1 MKKLIYPAIFTPDK
15 DGGFTVEVPDLPGC
29 VTEGDDIE
37 ESISMAQD
45 AASGWIL
52 GELKEG
58 NSVPPPSSLIDIEAP
73 DGSFK
78 SLIKLDID
86 SYSKRYGNKSV
97 KS

>member
-15 DGGFTVEVPDLPGC
+15 DGGYTVVVPDLPGC

-37 ESISMAQD
+37 ESISMAED

-52 GELKEG
+52 GELEEG
-58 NSVPPPSSLIDIEAP
+58 NSVPPPSSLIDIEVP

-78 SLIKLDID
+78 SLIALDID
-86 SYSKRYGNKSV
+86 LN
-97 KS
+97 

>member
-15 DGGFTVEVPDLPGC
+15 NGGFTVKVPDLPGC

-52 GELKEG
+52 GELEEG
-58 NSVPPPSSLIDIEAP
+58 NNVPPPSSLIT
-73 DGSFK
+73 
-78 SLIKLDID
+78 
-86 SYSKRYGNKSV
+86 
-97 KS
+97 